1 MEKLDALLYELGL
14 HPDCIPLPAA
24 TAAFQAEMARGLAG
38 AGGSLDMVPT
48 WLAAAPP
55 PRESGAVLALDCGG
69 TRFRRALV
77 RFSGGSPVLSDYLE
91 APMPGAGGGAALPAG
106 AFWDALG
113 QMVRPLARPGMPI
126 GFCFSYPMSIL
137 PDHDG
142 VLLRLTKELRL
153 PELVGRRL
161 APGLL
166 SRLPAGCGPAV
177 LLNDTAASLL
187 GGVTAIREAAGSG
200 AAGMI
205 LGTGFNCCYA
215 ARGVELRKCPN
226 APDMI
231 VNLECGNYA
240 QPQGLLD
247 RELDAGTDDPGRGTL
262 EKMLSGA
269 YHAHLVYLA
278 AGHCARAGLFTP
290 AGARALEAGPVFR
303 AEALEDFVQG
313 RGPWWEALTEPADRE
328 TLLGILR
335 HSNARAARLVA
346 MVLTALLRQTGAG
359 TDAAHPFC
367 VVADGSAFYRS
378 TLFRA
383 ALGRELGEV
392 LPALGR
398 HIRFLKSPGGNLPG
412 AAAAALQAAGEGA
425 VEKPSV

>member
-24 TAAFQAEMARGLAG
+24 AAAFQEEMSRGLAG

-48 WLAAAPP
+48 WLSAAPP
-55 PRESGAVLALDCGG
+55 PRDSEEVLALDCGG

-77 RFSGGSPVLSDYLE
+77 RFAGGEPVLSDYLE
-91 APMPGAGGGAALPAG
+91 APMPGAGGGAVLPAE

-113 QMVRPLARPGMPI
+113 EMLHPLARPGMPI

-166 SRLPAGCGPAV
+166 SRLPEGCGPAV

-187 GGVTAIREAAGSG
+187 GGVAAIRDAGASG

-215 ARGVELRKCPN
+215 AKGAELIKCPG

-240 QPQGLLD
+240 QPQGALD
-247 RELDAGTDDPGRGTL
+247 RELDAGTDDPGKGVL

-269 YHAHLVYLA
+269 YHAHLAYLA
-278 AGHCARAGLFTP
+278 AGHCARAGLFT
-290 AGARALEAGPVFR
+290 ASGARALERGPVFR
-303 AEALEDFVQG
+303 AEELEDFVQG

-335 HSNARAARLVA
+335 QSNARAARLVA

-359 TDAAHPFC
+359 TDPARPFC

-383 ALGRELGEV
+383 ALDRELGEA

-398 HIRFLKSPGGNLPG
+398 HIRFLKAPGGNLPG
-412 AAAAALQAAGEGA
+412 AAAAALQALDN
-425 VEKPSV
+425 

>member
-1 MEKLDALLYELGL
+1 
-14 HPDCIPLPAA
+14 
-24 TAAFQAEMARGLAG
+24 
-38 AGGSLDMVPT
+38 MVPT
-48 WLAAAPP
+48 WLSAAPP
-55 PRESGAVLALDCGG
+55 PRDSEEVLALDCGG

-77 RFSGGSPVLSDYLE
+77 RFAGGEPVLSDYLE
-91 APMPGAGGGAALPAG
+91 APMPGAGGGAVLPAE

-113 QMVRPLARPGMPI
+113 EMLRPLARPGMPI

-166 SRLPAGCGPAV
+166 SRLPEGCGPAV

-187 GGVTAIREAAGSG
+187 GGVAAIRDAGASG

-215 ARGVELRKCPN
+215 AKGAELIKCPG

-240 QPQGLLD
+240 QPQGALD
-247 RELDAGTDDPGRGTL
+247 RELDAGTDDPGKGVL

-269 YHAHLVYLA
+269 YHAHLAYLA
-278 AGHCARAGLFTP
+278 AGHCARAGLFT
-290 AGARALEAGPVFR
+290 ASGARALERGPVFR
-303 AEALEDFVQG
+303 AEELEDFVQG

-335 HSNARAARLVA
+335 QSNARAARLVA

-359 TDAAHPFC
+359 TDPARPFC

-383 ALGRELGEV
+383 ALDRELGEA

-398 HIRFLKSPGGNLPG
+398 HIRFLKAPGGNLPG
-412 AAAAALQAAGEGA
+412 AAAAALQALDN
-425 VEKPSV
+425 